1 MKSRDSTM
9 ETLDRLLSMLTMS
22 NHTLVLGG
30 NGKTGRRIVERLQ
43 AQGVEVRV
51 GSRSHPVRLVR
62 RVDVGRRARGH
73 RRRLR
78 VLLPRPHDR
87 GRAGDRRR
95 VRAPRRRPRRQAAGA
110 ALRPRRAEAQRAE
123 QELIAAGTEWTVV
136 RCSWFAQNFSEAF
149 MLEGVL
155 AGELAL
161 PAGDVPEPFVDVEDI
176 ADVAVAALTAGRP
189 RRARLRAHRPARAD
203 VRGGR
208 RGDLGRDRPR
218 RPLRPRAGGRVPR
231 GDARGAACRRTR
243 PGSSR
248 SCSRE
253 VLDGRNAQP
262 QDGVRQ
268 ALGRGPRDFG
278 EYARVTAAS
287 GVWA

>member
-1 MKSRDSTM
+1 
-9 ETLDRLLSMLTMS
+9 MS

-30 NGKTGRRIVERLQ
+30 NGKTGRRIVERLR
-43 AQGVEVRV
+43 AQGLEVRV
-51 GSRSHPVRLVR
+51 GSRSLPFDWNDPSTWDGALDGIDVAYVSYFPDLAIEGAPEAVGAFARLAAERGVRRLVLLS
-62 RVDVGRRARGH
+62 GRGE
-73 RRRLR
+73 
-78 VLLPRPHDR
+78 
-87 GRAGDRRR
+87 
-95 VRAPRRRPRRQAAGA
+95 
-110 ALRPRRAEAQRAE
+110 AEARRAE

-176 ADVAVAALTAGRP
+176 ADVAVAALTRHGHDGRVYE
-189 RRARLRAHRPARAD
+189 LT
-203 VRGGR
+203 G
-208 RGDLGRDRPR
+208 
-218 RPLRPRAGGRVPR
+218 PRALTFAEVAAEISAATGKLVRFVGVPA
-231 GDARGAACRRTR
+231 DAFHEGMLAAGV
-243 PGSSR
+243 PEDEAGLVSFLF
-248 SCSRE
+248 RE

-262 QDGVRQ
+262 QEGVRQ

-287 GVWA
+287 AAWS